1 MANNIPISD
10 GFRVILSSRRSRGL
24 DDPTVVLT
32 TSGTSPSDTLVKPWE
47 WTAWQ
52 LTIGNEQVKYSEITC
67 VKLVS
72 DIANMGFN

>member
-1 MANNIPISD
+1 MQTLFASWTMAKNIPISD
-10 GFRVILSSRRSRGL
+10 GFRVILSSWRSRGL

-52 LTIGNEQVKYSEITC
+52 LTIGNEQVK
-67 VKLVS
+67 LH
-72 DIANMGFN
+72 